1 MFCFQE
7 LLVIHFLIIVVI
19 PLPPKI
25 RIMTSGAVTVL
36 CPSKEPGGTRAVIT
50 PTWTVCIITDNTR
63 QGLMVSTGIT
73 GKDITTPPRELR
85 WKSDQWSFKNSPY
98 WSSLFTC
105 WSDANKSLKKKCLL
119 SDRDWVI
126 KISENEFGYHLLLLF
141 SHPSFSTLNFFVCFV
156 LFSFSFALLVLSRYL
171 VLFGLK
177 IML

>member
-7 LLVIHFLIIVVI
+7 LLVIHFRIIVVP

-25 RIMTSGAVTVL
+25 RIMIEMAGTVL
-36 CPSKEPGGTRAVIT
+36 CPIKEPGGTPGVMP
-50 PTWTVCIITDNTR
+50 PTWTVSIITDNTR
-63 QGLMVSTGIT
+63 QTLMVSTGIT
-73 GKDITTPPRELR
+73 GKDTSTPPRKLR

-105 WSDANKSLKKKCLL
+105 WSDANKSLKRKCLL

-141 SHPSFSTLNFFVCFV
+141 SHSSFSTLNSFVCFV
-156 LFSFSFALLVLSRYL
+156 FFSFSFALLVLSRYL